1 MRYNLGLSV
10 LAGSIIGALL
20 GAIFYIVPAKFL
32 ICGPIPATHIMLP
45 DGVQSFILA
54 QTLQWGAVPGL
65 IIGLLGGLN
74 NNASMPRGLLSC
86 SIGVWCFLFGTIA
99 AWATQW
105 GFLADTSGGRI
116 AITVVVTIM
125 MFLLC
130 IPISRTVSFIEA
142 IRE

>member
-1 MRYNLGLSV
+1 MRYSLGLSV

-32 ICGPIPATHIMLP
+32 VCGPIPATHIMLP
-45 DGVQSFILA
+45 DSVQGFILGE
-54 QTLQWGAVPGL
+54 TFRWGVIPGFV
-65 IIGLLGGLN
+65 IGLLGGFN
-74 NNASMPRGLLSC
+74 TDTTMPRGHLSC
-86 SIGVWCFLFGTIA
+86 SIGVWCYMFGTIA

-105 GFLADTSGGRI
+105 EFLADTSGGRI
-116 AITVVVTIM
+116 AITVVVTVM
-125 MFLLC
+125 MFFFC